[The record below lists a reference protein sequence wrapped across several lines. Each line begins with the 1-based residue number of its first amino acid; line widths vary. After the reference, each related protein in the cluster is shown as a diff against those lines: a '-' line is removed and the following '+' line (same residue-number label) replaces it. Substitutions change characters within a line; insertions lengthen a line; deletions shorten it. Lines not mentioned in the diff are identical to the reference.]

1 MKVEL
6 SDFQRWVK
14 ANEGQKFTLFDY
26 IHAMNIEEQFGIDL
40 FYAISKLIW
49 PEFYE
54 LNGYL
59 YLKEE
64 FDNLRYQELKQQ
76 LSSESEVG
84 YWMNMLNLDG
94 MLPTQTEKF
103 YSYLGEL
110 LKTTW
115 EAKLSN
121 EYPDSDYVVEYIKN
135 DEDEFFITFHKKG

>member
-26 IHAMNIEEQFGIDL
+26 IHAMNIEKQFEIDL

-64 FDNLRYQELKQQ
+64 FDEFRYKTLKQQ
-76 LSSESEVG
+76 LSSESEIG
-84 YWMNMLNLDG
+84 YWMNLLNIDG
-94 MLPTQTEKF
+94 MLPNQTEEM
-103 YSYLGEL
+103 YTYLGEL
-110 LKTTW
+110 LKSTW
-115 EAKLSN
+115 EAKLAS
-121 EYPDSDYVVEYIKN
+121 EYFDDNYLVEYIKN
-135 DEDEFFITFHKKG
+135 EEDEFFITFYKKG